1 MNLLPPIINTSPESI
16 DLMWNISPLVCVRKS
31 ICDSLL
37 TYNITHST
45 EFTMLSRTCQKKFN
59 RFLTNTGVWESYYN
73 LSEKN
78 CLNKC
83 IVYLWLSNFA
93 FDLSIIKVYEE
104 AIVKVSLC
112 FAFLSILYIKNTLIY
127 FISKFRS
134 LHRTLCYQY
143 FLSCNK
149 TADNRRSM
157 WVCSLKLR
165 KNFRGWRILFRHDMF
180 IYVPV

>member
-1 MNLLPPIINTSPESI
+1 MRPKI
-16 DLMWNISPLVCVRKS
+16 DLWLTSYLQYHPLDWIHYVVKNLPKKIQSIFNKHGSLGILLQFIRKKLFEQMYS
-31 ICDSLL
+31 VSVI
-37 TYNITHST
+37 I
-45 EFTMLSRTCQKKFN
+45 R
-59 RFLTNTGVWESYYN
+59 
-73 LSEKN
+73 
-78 CLNKC
+78 
-83 IVYLWLSNFA
+83 FA

-134 LHRTLCYQY
+134 LHRKLCYQY